1 MPKATEQ
8 SVSFKSFFFLQC
20 VCVCVFV
27 VQSRVSRSV
36 NREFF
41 LPPSGSSMKTLMVLV
56 QRGLSPVKQ
65 HHFNQSWLL

>member
-1 MPKATEQ
+1 MCPKQQ
-8 SVSFKSFFFLQC
+8 SSQSHLKASFFSS